1 MQVLR
6 RCLFVLVVLLL
17 TSTRLF
23 AQPGSDADGAD
34 ATDAGEDEAD
44 LIPSALL
51 EAAAAG
57 DVDAIKAAL
66 AEGANIDT
74 TNVNGWS
81 AASFAVSAGK
91 YEALQALIEA
101 QIDLNQA
108 NAEGMSPLM
117 YAALQ
122 VRVYV
127 SLCMCVC
134 AGSPRRD
141 GSFRFYLQSTDL
153 PSPNPLPH
161 AGR

>member
-1 MQVLR
+1 MQLLR
-6 RCLFVLVVLLL
+6 RCLFLLVVLLL

-34 ATDAGEDEAD
+34 APDAEDEAD

-91 YEALQALIEA
+91 YESLQALIEA

-108 NAEGMSPLM
+108 NAEGMTPLM

-122 VRVYV
+122 VRVNL
-127 SLCMCVC
+127 SLCMCMC
-134 AGSPRRD
+134 RLSAG
-141 GSFRFYLQSTDL
+141 
-153 PSPNPLPH
+153 
-161 AGR
+161 

>member
-1 MQVLR
+1 MQLLR
-6 RCLFVLVVLLL
+6 RCLFLVIVLLL
-17 TSTRLF
+17 TSTRLL
-23 AQPGSDADGAD
+23 AQPGSETDAAD
-34 ATDAGEDEAD
+34 ASDAAEDEAD

-66 AEGANIDT
+66 TEGANVDT

-108 NAEGMSPLM
+108 NAEGMTPLM

-122 VRVYV
+122 VRGRACV
-127 SLCMCVC
+127 SEHVFVFWLVT
-134 AGSPRRD
+134 
-141 GSFRFYLQSTDL
+141 L
-153 PSPNPLPH
+153 
-161 AGR
+161 